1 MKFAYWGGIKSGKF
15 QLWQLFELNGKTTAV
30 FPQAGKKWPAYVI
43 IYRGGSVQLFY
54 EENGEVKTK
63 FTQPMGNDKEG
74 QKHFQLCGAE
84 RHWTNDPKV
93 FHNCFKF
100 VFQQDIVMCPYML
113 FGYYGK
119 LGSAEFNQM
128 IERREPN
135 MKVDL
140 DYTISELKKRR
151 NIIPYKSDKYYE
163 TWIFQKCDPNPD
175 VCLERQKNSD
185 RLRVLTQELLT
196 EYDIPYETFD
206 IDSDYSFFG
215 LDKELPKEMIH
226 QDQCLSFDLPSHE
239 VIAERCRTI
248 LGLEEETQ
256 EG

>member
-1 MKFAYWGGIKSGKF
+1 
-15 QLWQLFELNGKTTAV
+15 
-30 FPQAGKKWPAYVI
+30 
-43 IYRGGSVQLFY
+43 
-54 EENGEVKTK
+54 
-63 FTQPMGNDKEG
+63 
-74 QKHFQLCGAE
+74 
-84 RHWTNDPKV
+84 
-93 FHNCFKF
+93 
-100 VFQQDIVMCPYML
+100 
-113 FGYYGK
+113 
-119 LGSAEFNQM
+119 
-128 IERREPN
+128 